1 VTQKSSVKDYH
12 LYRRRGGKESEGTR
26 TDSVSETDDE
36 NPIAESQRRNADP
49 LEEDQSV
56 ETPAL
61 GLPPVTPISQAPS
74 LPLDNETA
82 ISHTEPF
89 MSEHEWPISLSPTV
103 TPMLLD
109 GDIADPPSKPDE

>member
-1 VTQKSSVKDYH
+1 
-12 LYRRRGGKESEGTR
+12 
-26 TDSVSETDDE
+26 VSETDNE
-36 NPIAESQRRNADP
+36 TPVMESQRHNADP
-49 LEEDQSV
+49 LEEDQLV

-74 LPLDNETA
+74 LPSDNETA

-89 MSEHEWPISLSPTV
+89 VPEHKRPISLSPTE

-109 GDIADPPSKPDE
+109 GDIADPPSKSDE